1 MKYKSRAITLTYIK
15 QGESSIISK
24 IFTEKHGLQSFII
37 KGVRSKRAKKKL
49 GLFQPLQLVDINA
62 TLIPKKGLQYL
73 AEITIIETI
82 STDKINMNKNFLAIF
97 IAEISSKV
105 LQENEQN
112 SGLFKFVWEIKQK
125 LYNANTIDE
134 NFALLFML
142 NLSKYLGFFPST
154 ENINAPFFNLETGE
168 FSGKSFNMNIYLTE
182 EKTTILKHLLL
193 GKKINIPQELKS
205 ELLKDIIQYFRLH
218 HYNLSNITSHLIIES
233 LRK

>member
-24 IFTEKHGLQSFII
+24 IFTEKHGLQSFIV
-37 KGVRSKRAKKKL
+37 KGVRSKKAKKKL

-168 FSGKSFNMNIYLTE
+168 FSGKVFNLNIYLTE

-193 GKKINIPQELKS
+193 GEKINIPQELKS

>member
-24 IFTEKHGLQSFII
+24 IFTEKHGLQSFIV
-37 KGVRSKRAKKKL
+37 KGVRSKKAKKKL

-168 FSGKSFNMNIYLTE
+168 FSGKAFNLNIYLTE

-193 GKKINIPQELKS
+193 GKKINTPQELKS

>member
-112 SGLFKFVWEIKQK
+112 LGLFKFVWKIKQK

-182 EKTTILKHLLL
+182 EKTTVLKHLLL

>member
-125 LYNANTIDE
+125 LYNANTVDE

-168 FSGKSFNMNIYLTE
+168 FSGKAFNLNIYLTE
-182 EKTTILKHLLL
+182 EKTKILKHLLL

>member
-125 LYNANTIDE
+125 LYNANTVDE

-168 FSGKSFNMNIYLTE
+168 FSGKAFNLNIYLTE

>member
-125 LYNANTIDE
+125 LYNANTVDE

-168 FSGKSFNMNIYLTE
+168 FSGKAFNLNIYLNE

-193 GKKINIPQELKS
+193 GGEINIPQKLKS
-205 ELLKDIIQYFRLH
+205 DLLKDIMQYFRLH

>member
-24 IFTEKHGLQSFII
+24 IFTEKHGLQSFIV
-37 KGVRSKRAKKKL
+37 KGVRSKKAKKKL

-154 ENINAPFFNLETGE
+154 ENINSPFFNLETGE
-168 FSGKSFNMNIYLTE
+168 FSGKAFNLNIYLTE

-205 ELLKDIIQYFRLH
+205 ELLKDIMQYFRLH

>member
-24 IFTEKHGLQSFII
+24 IFTEKHGLQSFIV
-37 KGVRSKRAKKKL
+37 KGVRSKKAKKKL

-82 STDKINMNKNFLAIF
+82 STEKINMNKNFLAIF

-125 LYNANTIDE
+125 LYSANTIDE

-168 FSGKSFNMNIYLTE
+168 FSGKVFNLNIYLTE

>member
-24 IFTEKHGLQSFII
+24 IFTEKHGLQSFIV
-37 KGVRSKRAKKKL
+37 KGVRSKKAKKKL

-168 FSGKSFNMNIYLTE
+168 FSVKTFNLNIYLSE

-205 ELLKDIIQYFRLH
+205 ELLKDIMQYFRLH

>member
-82 STDKINMNKNFLAIF
+82 STEKINMNKNFLAIF

-168 FSGKSFNMNIYLTE
+168 FSGKAFNLNIYLTE

>member
-125 LYNANTIDE
+125 LYNANTVDE

-168 FSGKSFNMNIYLTE
+168 FSGKAFNLNIYLTE

-193 GKKINIPQELKS
+193 GKKINIPQKLKS

>member
-37 KGVRSKRAKKKL
+37 KGVGSKRAKKKL

-182 EKTTILKHLLL
+182 EKTTMLKHLLL

>member
-37 KGVRSKRAKKKL
+37 KGVRSKKAKKKL
-49 GLFQPLQLVDINA
+49 GLFQPLQLVHINA
-62 TLIPKKGLQYL
+62 TLIPKKGLQFL
-73 AEITIIETI
+73 ADIPIIATI
-82 STDKINMNKNFLAIF
+82 SNDNINMNKNFLAIF

-112 SGLFKFVWEIKQK
+112 SGLFKFIWKIKQK
-125 LYNANTIDE
+125 LYNTNTVDA

-142 NLSKYLGFFPST
+142 NLSKYLGFCPST

-168 FSGKSFNMNIYLTE
+168 FSVKAFNLKIYLNE

-193 GKKINIPQELKS
+193 AKKINIPQELKS
-205 ELLKDIIQYFRLH
+205 ELLKDIMQYFRLH

>member
-24 IFTEKHGLQSFII
+24 IFTEKHGLQSFIV
-37 KGVRSKRAKKKL
+37 KGVRSKKAKKKL

-73 AEITIIETI
+73 AEIIIIETI

-168 FSGKSFNMNIYLTE
+168 FSGKAFNLNIYLTE

>member
-24 IFTEKHGLQSFII
+24 IFTEKHGLQSFIV
-37 KGVRSKRAKKKL
+37 KGVRSKKAKKKL

-82 STDKINMNKNFLAIF
+82 SNDKINMNKNFLAIF

-168 FSGKSFNMNIYLTE
+168 FSGKAFNLNIYLTE

-193 GKKINIPQELKS
+193 GEKINIPQELKS

>member
-15 QGESSIISK
+15 HGESSIISK

-37 KGVRSKRAKKKL
+37 KGVRYKRAKKKL

-134 NFALLFML
+134 NFALVFML
-142 NLSKYLGFFPST
+142 NLSEYLGFFPST

-168 FSGKSFNMNIYLTE
+168 FSGKAFNLNIYLTE

-193 GKKINIPQELKS
+193 GEKINIPQELKS

>member
-24 IFTEKHGLQSFII
+24 IFTEKHGLQSFIV
-37 KGVRSKRAKKKL
+37 KGVRSKKAKKKL

-62 TLIPKKGLQYL
+62 TLFPKNGLQYL

-168 FSGKSFNMNIYLTE
+168 FSGKAFNLNIYLTE

-205 ELLKDIIQYFRLH
+205 ELLKDIMQYFRLH
-218 HYNLSNITSHLIIES
+218 HYNLSNISSHLIIES

>member
-1 MKYKSRAITLTYIK
+1 
-15 QGESSIISK
+15 
-24 IFTEKHGLQSFII
+24 
-37 KGVRSKRAKKKL
+37 
-49 GLFQPLQLVDINA
+49 
-62 TLIPKKGLQYL
+62 
-73 AEITIIETI
+73 
-82 STDKINMNKNFLAIF
+82 MNKKFLAIF

-112 SGLFKFVWEIKQK
+112 SELFKFIWEIKQK
-125 LYNANTIDE
+125 LYNANTVDE

-168 FSGKSFNMNIYLTE
+168 FSRKAFNLNIYLTE

-218 HYNLSNITSHLIIES
+218 HYNLSNITSHVIIES

>member
-24 IFTEKHGLQSFII
+24 IFTEKHGLQSFIV
-37 KGVRSKRAKKKL
+37 KGVRSKKAKKKL

-62 TLIPKKGLQYL
+62 TLIPKRGLQYL

-168 FSGKSFNMNIYLTE
+168 FSGKAFNLNIYLTE

>member
-24 IFTEKHGLQSFII
+24 IFTEKHGLQSFIV
-37 KGVRSKRAKKKL
+37 KGVRSKKAKKKL

-182 EKTTILKHLLL
+182 EKTTVLKHLLL

>member
-24 IFTEKHGLQSFII
+24 IFTEKHGLQSFIV
-37 KGVRSKRAKKKL
+37 KGVRSKKAKKKL

-134 NFALLFML
+134 NFALNFML
-142 NLSKYLGFFPST
+142 NLSKYLGFFPSI

-168 FSGKSFNMNIYLTE
+168 FSGKIFNLNIYLTE

-193 GKKINIPQELKS
+193 GEEINIPQELKS

>member
-125 LYNANTIDE
+125 LYNANTVDE

-154 ENINAPFFNLETGE
+154 ENINSPFFNLETGE
-168 FSGKSFNMNIYLTE
+168 FSGKAFNLNIYLTE

-193 GKKINIPQELKS
+193 GEKNNIPQELKS
-205 ELLKDIIQYFRLH
+205 ELLKDIMQYFRLH

>member
-168 FSGKSFNMNIYLTE
+168 FSGKAFNLNIYLTE

-205 ELLKDIIQYFRLH
+205 ELLKDIMQYFRLH
-218 HYNLSNITSHLIIES
+218 HYNLSNISSHLIIES

>member
-15 QGESSIISK
+15 KGDNSIISK

-37 KGVRSKRAKKKL
+37 KGVRAKKAKKKL

-62 TLIPKKGLQYL
+62 KLIHKKGLQYIT
-73 AEITIIETI
+73 EITIIEAI
-82 STDKINMNKNFLAIF
+82 SANKITMSKKFLAIF
-97 IAEISSKV
+97 IAEICSKV

-112 SGLFKFVWEIKQK
+112 SGLFKFVWKIKQK
-125 LYNANTIDE
+125 LYNSNTIDE

-142 NLSKYLGFFPST
+142 NLSNYLGFFPST
-154 ENINAPFFNLETGE
+154 ENINAPFFNLESGE
-168 FSGKSFNMNIYLTE
+168 FSKDMVNLENYLTE

-193 GKKINIPQELKS
+193 GKKINISHELKS
-205 ELLKDIIQYFRLH
+205 ELLKDIMQYFRHH

>member
-168 FSGKSFNMNIYLTE
+168 FSEKAFNLNIYLTE

-205 ELLKDIIQYFRLH
+205 ELLKDIMQYFRLH
-218 HYNLSNITSHLIIES
+218 HYNLSNITSHLIIEK

>member
-182 EKTTILKHLLL
+182 EKTTMLKHLLL

>member
-154 ENINAPFFNLETGE
+154 ENINAPFFNLQTG
-168 FSGKSFNMNIYLTE
+168 FFAGKSFNMNIYLTE
-182 EKTTILKHLLL
+182 EKTTVLKHLLL

>member
-24 IFTEKHGLQSFII
+24 IFTEKHGLQSFIV
-37 KGVRSKRAKKKL
+37 KGVRSKKAKKKL

-125 LYNANTIDE
+125 LYSANTIDE

-168 FSGKSFNMNIYLTE
+168 FSGKVFNLNIYLTE

>member
-154 ENINAPFFNLETGE
+154 ENINASFFNLETGE
-168 FSGKSFNMNIYLTE
+168 FSGKAFNLNIYLTE

-193 GKKINIPQELKS
+193 GEKINIPQELKS
-205 ELLKDIIQYFRLH
+205 ELLKDIMQYFRLH

>member
-24 IFTEKHGLQSFII
+24 IFTEKHGLQSFIV
-37 KGVRSKRAKKKL
+37 KGVRSKKAKKKL

-168 FSGKSFNMNIYLTE
+168 FSGKVFNLNIYLNE

-193 GKKINIPQELKS
+193 GKKNNIPQELKS

>member
-24 IFTEKHGLQSFII
+24 IFTEKHGLQSFIV
-37 KGVRSKRAKKKL
+37 KGVRSKKAKKKL

-134 NFALLFML
+134 NFALVFML
-142 NLSKYLGFFPST
+142 NLSEYLGFFPST

-168 FSGKSFNMNIYLTE
+168 FSGKAFNLNIYLTE

-193 GKKINIPQELKS
+193 GEKINIPQELKS

>member
-24 IFTEKHGLQSFII
+24 IFTEKHGLQSFIV
-37 KGVRSKRAKKKL
+37 KGVRSKKAKKKL

-125 LYNANTIDE
+125 LYNANTVDE

-154 ENINAPFFNLETGE
+154 ENITAPFFNLEAGE
-168 FSGKSFNMNIYLTE
+168 FSGKAFNLNIYLTE